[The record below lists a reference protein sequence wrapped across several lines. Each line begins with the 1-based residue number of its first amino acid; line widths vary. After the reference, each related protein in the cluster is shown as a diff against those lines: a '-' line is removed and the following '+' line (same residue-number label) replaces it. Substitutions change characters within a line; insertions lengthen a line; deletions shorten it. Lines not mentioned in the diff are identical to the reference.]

1 MEECIKLLNQI
12 TEAVREVFNNLKVF
26 CKKLFE
32 NIDYEKLIKKHKY
45 LKRVRNREK
54 LYAKR
59 KAKYGEKGVMFG
71 WIFQKFYLE

>member
-1 MEECIKLLNQI
+1 MEECIKMINQI
-12 TEAVREVFNNLKVF
+12 RETIREVFKNLKEF

-54 LYAKR
+54 LYAER
-59 KAKYGEKGVMFG
+59 KAKYGEKGV
-71 WIFQKFYLE
+71 ITCCT

>member
-32 NIDYEKLIKKHKY
+32 NMDYEKLIKKHKY

-71 WIFQKFYLE
+71 